1 MEKVTDAKNCL
12 TKAQYSSRKLMSI
25 AEIIT
30 ACTAIAALLLAA
42 YQPYENRKHNRILL
56 KPCLT
61 QHRQIVNRKALKV
74 TIQNVGLGPA
84 EILSFKYEVNGN
96 FYDDLSL
103 AIKDSPMPIHVKS
116 LSAFSA
122 KPGAVIPATRRWFYM
137 KRSLLILL
145 ILRKLKR
152 LLM

>member
-1 MEKVTDAKNCL
+1 
-12 TKAQYSSRKLMSI
+12 MSI

-42 YQPYENRKHNRILL
+42 YQLYETRKHNRILL

-61 QHRQIVNRKALKV
+61 QHRQIVNRKTLKV

-96 FYDDLSL
+96 FYDDLYL

-122 KPGAVIPATRRWFYM
+122 KPGAVIPANKEVVLYEAEFIDSAHFEEIEKAIDVNVDIKYA
-137 KRSLLILL
+137 SFFGEEFDL
-145 ILRKLKR
+145 
-152 LLM
+152 